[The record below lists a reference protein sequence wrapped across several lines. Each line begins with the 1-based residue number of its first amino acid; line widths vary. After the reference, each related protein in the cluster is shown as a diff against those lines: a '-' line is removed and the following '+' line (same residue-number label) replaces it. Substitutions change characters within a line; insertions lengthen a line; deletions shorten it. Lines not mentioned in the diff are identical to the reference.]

1 MTAMSRTLERRGGRS
16 DDVLNLCFH
25 GIGAPGREL
34 EPDEEDYWIEP
45 AQFEELLD
53 VIVRFPSVRISFDDG
68 NSSDTELAL
77 PALQRQNLTA
87 TFFILS
93 GRLGLPGSLT
103 AADVRGLALANM
115 TVGSHGAR
123 HRPWRTMSARELHA
137 ELAGAR
143 RAIAEAAGQP
153 VDQVACPFGSYD
165 RRVLSAIRRHGF
177 SRVYTVDGLPA
188 SSNAWLQARYSVR
201 ATDTPADI
209 ERRARSPREKT
220 LSAAVQLGKSFV
232 KRWR

>member
-1 MTAMSRTLERRGGRS
+1 MATVSRTLQLRGGRS

-34 EPDEEDYWIEP
+34 EPGEENYWIGP

-68 NSSDTELAL
+68 NASDAELAL
-77 PALQRQNLTA
+77 PALQRHNLTA

-93 GRLGLPGSLT
+93 GRLGRPGSLT
-103 AADVRGLALANM
+103 AADVRGLVQADM

-143 RAIAEAAGQP
+143 QAIAEAAGQP
-153 VDQVACPFGSYD
+153 VDQVACPLGSYD
-165 RRVLSAIRRHGF
+165 RRVLTAIRRHGF
-177 SRVYTVDGLPA
+177 SRVYTSDGLPA

>member
-1 MTAMSRTLERRGGRS
+1 MTAGSRTLEGR

-25 GIGAPGREL
+25 GIGVPGREL
-34 EPDEEDYWIEP
+34 EPGEENNWVEA

-68 NSSDTELAL
+68 NSSDAELAL
-77 PALQRQNLTA
+77 PALRRRNLTA
-87 TFFILS
+87 TFFVLS
-93 GRLGLPGSLT
+93 GRLGQPGSLT
-103 AADVRGLALANM
+103 AADVRGLVRANM

-123 HRPWRTMSARELHA
+123 HRSWRTMSARELHA
-137 ELAGAR
+137 ELTGAR
-143 RAIAEAAGQP
+143 QAIAAAAGQP

-165 RRVLSAIRRHGF
+165 RRVLSAIRRRGF

-188 SSNAWLQARYSVR
+188 SSNSWLQSRYSVR

-220 LSAAVQLGKSFV
+220 FSAAVQLGKSVV